1 MNQAQL
7 QFPRLTPVNKVL
19 IIASASIFILNAI
32 AAQFLKIPLT
42 PLFGLSIHGVTS
54 GLIFQPLTYIFM
66 SHGLMDVI
74 FHALGLW
81 FVGSELE
88 ELWGRK
94 RYISFLAGTALG
106 GALLYLLIGT
116 LFFEGLLWRF
126 PLSGMSGPVMA
137 LFLGYAILYP
147 NRPFLFM
154 FVFSLPA
161 KYFCLILIA
170 MSLYTGVFTPAGI
183 GAWGHLGSMAM
194 AVVMMKLMSDPR
206 TKHWFTST
214 PGGRKMSRR
223 SHLKI
228 VPTDKGRGKD
238 DDKTPPP
245 KYFQ

>member
-7 QFPRLTPVNKVL
+7 QFPRLTPVNKML
-19 IIASASIFILNAI
+19 IIASAALFIINAVTT
-32 AAQFLKIPLT
+32 QFFKLPLVG
-42 PLFGLSIHGVTS
+42 LLGLSFEGVSS
-54 GLIFQPLTYIFM
+54 GLIFQPFTYAFM

-88 ELWGRK
+88 EFWGRK
-94 RYISFLAGTALG
+94 RYLSFIVGTALG
-106 GALLYLLIGT
+106 GAILYLLIGA
-116 LFFEGLLWRF
+116 FFFDGVLSRF
-126 PLSGMSGPVMA
+126 PLTGMSGPVMA
-137 LFLGYAILYP
+137 LFLAYAILYP

-161 KYFCLILIA
+161 KYFCMILIA

-194 AVVMMKLMSDPR
+194 AVVMMKLMASPK
-206 TKHWFTST
+206 TKHWFMSA
-214 PGGRKMSRR
+214 PGGRKMPRR

-228 VPTDKGRGKD
+228 VPTDKKRGGD

>member
-1 MNQAQL
+1 VNA
-7 QFPRLTPVNKVL
+7 QFPRLTPINKWL
-19 IIASASIFILNAI
+19 IIVSVALFFIEASLK
-32 AAQFLKIPLT
+32 QFAHFSLLPYM
-42 PLFGLSIHGVTS
+42 GLSLSGVSS
-54 GLIFQPLTYIFM
+54 GLIFEPFTYVFF

-94 RYISFLAGTALG
+94 RYVSFLVGVSLG
-106 GALLYLLIGT
+106 GALLYLLMGA
-116 LFFEGLLWRF
+116 LFFEGMLWRF
-126 PLSGMSGPVMA
+126 PLAGMSGPVMA

-154 FVFSLPA
+154 FVFSVPA
-161 KYFCLILIA
+161 KYFCMILIA

-183 GAWGHLGSMAM
+183 GAWGHLGCMAM
-194 AVVMMKLMSDPR
+194 GVVMMKLMSDPR
-206 TKHWFTST
+206 TKGWFSQSS
-214 PGGRKMSRR
+214 GRRSASRR

-228 VPTDKGRGKD
+228 VPTEKKGRD
-238 DDKTPPP
+238 DNDKTPPP

>member
-7 QFPRLTPVNKVL
+7 QFPRLTPVNKIL
-19 IIASASIFILNAI
+19 IIASASFFLLNAI
-32 AAQFLKIPLT
+32 TTKAFQLSLT
-42 PLFGLSIHGVTS
+42 ALLGLSIEGVTS
-54 GLIFQPLTYIFM
+54 GLIFQPFTYVFM

-94 RYISFLAGTALG
+94 RYISFLAGTAIGGAIVYLII
-106 GALLYLLIGT
+106 GALL
-116 LFFEGLLWRF
+116 FEGMLWRF
-126 PLSGMSGPVMA
+126 PLTGMSGPVMA

-161 KYFCLILIA
+161 KYFCMILIA
-170 MSLYTGVFTPAGI
+170 MSLYTGIFTPAGI

-194 AVVMMKLMSDPR
+194 ALVMMKLMSSPS

-214 PGGRKMSRR
+214 PAGRKMPRR

-228 VPTDKGRGKD
+228 VPSDKGRGKD

>member
-19 IIASASIFILNAI
+19 IILSASLFVLGAI
-32 AAQFLKIPLT
+32 SAKFFQFPLT
-42 PLFGLSIHGVTS
+42 RLFGLSIDGVAS
-54 GLIFQPLTYIFM
+54 GLIFQPFTYVFM

-94 RYISFLAGTALG
+94 RYISFLVGVSLG
-106 GALLYLLIGT
+106 GALIYLMIGAF
-116 LFFEGLLWRF
+116 FFEGGLFSF
-126 PLSGMSGPVMA
+126 PLTGMSGAVMA

-194 AVVMMKLMSDPR
+194 AVVMMKLMASPL
-206 TKHWFTST
+206 TKHWF
-214 PGGRKMSRR
+214 MSSPRRSAPRR

-228 VPTDKGRGKD
+228 VPTDKKNRGD